1 MNHEQKALSY
11 FGDKYNC
18 SQSVLAAYANELCLT
33 EEQALKIACC
43 FGGGMRK
50 GEVCGA
56 CTGALMVLG
65 IMFGQSDKNDMISR
79 EKAHKMTNLFLERF
93 KEINDTYICREILG
107 CDISTEEGASRARSQ
122 GLFTTT
128 CRDMVALAVRVLEE
142 MIENEAI
149 S

>member
-1 MNHEQKALSY
+1 
-11 FGDKYNC
+11 
-18 SQSVLAAYANELCLT
+18 
-33 EEQALKIACC
+33 
-43 FGGGMRK
+43 MRK

-56 CTGALMVLG
+56 CTGALMILG

-79 EKAHKMTNLFLERF
+79 EKAHKMTDLFLERF

-142 MIENEAI
+142 MIEDEAI